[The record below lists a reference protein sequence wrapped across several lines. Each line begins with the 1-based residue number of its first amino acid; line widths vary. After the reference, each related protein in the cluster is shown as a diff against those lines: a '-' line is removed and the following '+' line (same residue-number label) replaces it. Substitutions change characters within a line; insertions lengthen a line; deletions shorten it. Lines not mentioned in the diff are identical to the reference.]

1 VPFPVSRKARLKIG
15 ALLALVLLGVAPF
28 AVSASTRTAVAV
40 DAIHAYRAVAS
51 PALSKVG
58 VRCRFQP
65 TCSRYAEE
73 AIQKYGVFE
82 GSVKTGRRLLRCTPF
97 TPMGTVDLP

>member
-1 VPFPVSRKARLKIG
+1 MSRKTRLTFG
-15 ALLALVLLGVAPF
+15 AIL
-28 AVSASTRTAVAV
+28 TTAVVAASPFVVPAETRVALAV
-40 DAIHAYRAVAS
+40 DAIHTYQVFAS
-51 PALSKVG
+51 PLLAKTG

-65 TCSRYAEE
+65 TCSHYAEQ

-82 GSVKTGRRLLRCTPF
+82 GSVKAGRRLLRCTPF

>member
-1 VPFPVSRKARLKIG
+1 MSRKARLTIG
-15 ALLALVLLGVAPF
+15 AFLALAVLSATPF
-28 AVSASTRTAVAV
+28 AVSAGTRVAIAV

-51 PALSKVG
+51 PVLSKVG

-82 GSVKTGRRLLRCTPF
+82 GSLKAGRRLLRCTPF

>member
-1 VPFPVSRKARLKIG
+1 MSRNARLTIG
-15 ALLALVLLGVAPF
+15 ASLALALLAAIPF
-28 AVSASTRTAVAV
+28 AVSASTRAAVAV
-40 DAIHAYRAVAS
+40 DAIHAYRAFAS
-51 PALSKVG
+51 PVLTKVG

-73 AIQKYGVFE
+73 AIQKYGVFA
-82 GSVKTGRRLLRCTPF
+82 GSVKTGRRLLRCTPL